1 MFTLG
6 GRFMNTSTTSDAE
19 IQPQFIGYVISSR
32 TTSEYWPDWIFSLLT
47 VHAWRAMASV
57 RSMFLLSH
65 VKPSPIV
72 HHSTPRAVAA
82 FCSPTF
88 HFSDFK
94 NWITHTFQPRATA
107 RMTVPKAAVD
117 FPLPSPVFTITIE
130 DAFLVARAGPCVGT
144 SFGFTAAPRPNR

>member
-1 MFTLG
+1 
-6 GRFMNTSTTSDAE
+6 
-19 IQPQFIGYVISSR
+19 
-32 TTSEYWPDWIFSLLT
+32 
-47 VHAWRAMASV
+47 
-57 RSMFLLSH
+57 MFLLSH

-72 HHSTPRAVAA
+72 HHSTPRAIAA

-94 NWITHTFQPRATA
+94 NWITHTFQPRAAA

-144 SFGFTAAPRPNR
+144 SFDFTAAPHPNRMSRAGAIAQVRPRAPLRSATGPARARDSGSRSPARGGPQKAHRSRPAC